1 MNKDGL
7 LLVDKHAG
15 CTSHDIVQQCRR
27 LLRQKKIGHCGTL
40 DPGATGLLV
49 LTVGRAT
56 RLTRFLI
63 RAPKVYEGVIRFGI
77 ETDTYDAGGETVAEN
92 PIDDLTHDAVVQAME
107 GFQGTLLQQAP
118 RYSAKKKDGKRFYQ
132 LARSGEEVPES
143 TKEVQ
148 IFEFSPQG
156 ELADGRLPFRLGCSS
171 GTYARSMAHDLGQ
184 ALGCGAHLAELR
196 RLQVG
201 AFRLDDAATIEE
213 LEDRRAELL
222 APDGAPE
229 PGQAAGLGTNGT
241 DTDWLG
247 NAWIPF
253 DRIPLP
259 FGQVVADAKQQQR
272 INNGQTV
279 LVRDLEGEEGDWVQL
294 LDQRQH
300 FIAVGTIAERIGD
313 RVGVIQP
320 RVVFK

>member
-49 LTVGRAT
+49 LTAGRAT

-77 ETDTYDAGGETVAEN
+77 ETDTYDAGGETVAEH
-92 PIDDLTHDAVVQAME
+92 PIDDLTHDLVVKAME
-107 GFQGTLLQQAP
+107 GFQGTILQQAP
-118 RYSAKKKDGKRFYQ
+118 KYSAKKKDGKRFYE
-132 LARSGEEVPES
+132 LARRGEEVPES
-143 TKEVQ
+143 SKEVQ
-148 IFEFSPQG
+148 VFEFSPQG
-156 ELADGRLPFRLGCSS
+156 KLEDGRLGFRLGCSS

-201 AFRLDDAATIEE
+201 AFRLDDAATVEE
-213 LEDRRAELL
+213 LEDRRADLDPE
-222 APDGAPE
+222 GAAS
-229 PGQAAGLGTNGT
+229 AAASG
-241 DTDWLG
+241 TDWLG
-247 NAWIPF
+247 NAWVPF

-259 FGQVVADAKQQQR
+259 FGQVVTDTKQQQR
-272 INNGQTV
+272 IHNGQTV
-279 LVRDLEGEEGDWVQL
+279 LVRDLEGEEGDWIQL